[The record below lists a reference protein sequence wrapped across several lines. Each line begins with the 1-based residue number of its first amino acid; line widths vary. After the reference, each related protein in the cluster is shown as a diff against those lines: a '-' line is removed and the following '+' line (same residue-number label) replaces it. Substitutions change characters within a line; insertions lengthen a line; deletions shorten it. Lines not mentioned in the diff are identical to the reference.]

1 MRRYGGYRL
10 FQAEHCSTSEAGMAF
25 FESLIC
31 KNCCGET
38 NELHLLLD
46 LGYLAGL
53 FTWEQLSEVYWPA
66 FVVFIM

>member
-1 MRRYGGYRL
+1 
-10 FQAEHCSTSEAGMAF
+10 MAF